1 MAGVYVGGTM
11 GIGANQ
17 WECKGY
23 IGCDRAAFSGKAFAG
38 YRMTPGLAAEI
49 NYIYFGAVERSHD
62 NNSATAAGT
71 NVMADHQ
78 TTKAVT
84 VGVNWEVELLHH
96 FTNHLRIGMA
106 FKRRD
111 NELTYRSGATETLKT
126 YDNAPYVGAGLSFRV
141 NENVRLLSSFDYLID
156 GQQSNYLFSIG
167 ASAEF

>member
-17 WECKGY
+17 WECRGY
-23 IGCDRAAFSGKAFAG
+23 VGCDRAAFSGKAFAG

-49 NYIYFGAVERSHD
+49 NYIYFGAIERSND
-62 NNSATAAGT
+62 NLTAPVGPTA
-71 NVMADHQ
+71 VMSDRQ
-78 TTKAVT
+78 TTKAAT
-84 VGVNWEVELLHH
+84 IGVNWEVELLHH

-111 NELTYRSGATETLKT
+111 NDVTYRNGTSETTKT

-141 NENVRLLSSFDYLID
+141 NENVRLLSNFDYIVD